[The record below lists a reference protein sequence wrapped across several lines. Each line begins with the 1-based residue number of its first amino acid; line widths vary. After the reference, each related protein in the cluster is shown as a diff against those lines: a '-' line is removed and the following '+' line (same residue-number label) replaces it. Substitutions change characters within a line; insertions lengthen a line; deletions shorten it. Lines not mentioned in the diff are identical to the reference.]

1 MALPLDGRPQTG
13 SISQLDS
20 GSLRHMRHLLT
31 ATALVAFAV
40 SATAAPPTLTKAQHD
55 ATHAMFE
62 HVINTP
68 TVIGRHKTPE
78 MAQYVA
84 DRFKAGG
91 FPAADIH
98 VMPYHTGSATTGDD
112 DTAALIVRWRAP
124 GKPTAK
130 PILLM
135 GHMDV
140 VEAKREDSTTDPFVM
155 TERDG
160 YYYGRGTIDMKDGI
174 VAITQ
179 AMINLKA
186 AGFQPKRDIVVLF
199 TGDEETNGIG
209 AKKGASEWL
218 EMLGHPEFGL
228 NADGGG
234 GGFNPD
240 GTPAGYT
247 MQTAEKTFA
256 GYTLTVRNR
265 GGHSSKPRKDNAIYS
280 LAHALDKI
288 EAYRFTP
295 MMNETSRAYF
305 AGREKLEK
313 GPLGDAMRRWLANPN
328 DGEAADLIEAS
339 ESEVGLTRTR
349 CVPTRLFGGHADNA
363 LPQLATAMINCR
375 IFPGVDPNAIRA
387 ELEKVVADPTVV
399 VTRNDDNPA
408 SLASPLRADV
418 TNAYTRAIH
427 ALHPTEP
434 VFPEMSTGASDARP
448 FRVAGIPVYGVNGGW
463 TVVPVDNRAHGRDE
477 RLPVQSLYDNV
488 VHWEMMLR
496 DLAGK

>member
-1 MALPLDGRPQTG
+1 
-13 SISQLDS
+13 
-20 GSLRHMRHLLT
+20 MRYLL
-31 ATALVAFAV
+31 AVTALAAIA
-40 SATAAPPTLTKAQHD
+40 STAATAAGPQLTPAQRD
-55 ATHAMFE
+55 ATHALFE
-62 HVINTP
+62 HIINTP
-68 TVIGRHKTPE
+68 TVIGRHKVPE
-78 MAQYVA
+78 MAQFVA
-84 DRFKAGG
+84 DQFKAGG
-91 FPAADIH
+91 FPAEDVH
-98 VMPYHTGSATTGDD
+98 VIPYHTGSATTGDD
-112 DTAALIVRWRAP
+112 DTAAVIVRWRAP
-124 GKPTAK
+124 GNPKAK

-174 VAITQ
+174 TAITQ
-179 AMINLKA
+179 SMINLRA
-186 AGFQPKRDIVVLF
+186 AGFKPKRDIVVLF

-209 AKKGASEWL
+209 ARKGATEWL
-218 EMLGHPEFGL
+218 DMLGHPEFGL

-240 GTPAGYT
+240 GSPAGFL

-256 GYTLTVRNR
+256 GYTFTVRNR

-280 LAHALDKI
+280 LAHALERL

-295 MMNETSRAYF
+295 KLNETTRAYF
-305 AGREKLEK
+305 TARQKTEK

-328 DGEAADLIEAS
+328 DGEAADIIEAS

-375 IFPGVDPNAIRA
+375 IFPGEDPNDVKA
-387 ELEKVVADPTVV
+387 ELEKVAADPTVV
-399 VTRNDDNPA
+399 VTRNDDYVA

-418 TNAYTRAIH
+418 TGAYTRAVQ
-427 ALHPTEP
+427 ALHPGVP
-434 VFPEMSTGASDARP
+434 ISPEMSTGASDARP
-448 FRVAGIPVYGVNGGW
+448 FRVAGIPVYGVNGAW
-463 TVVPVDNRAHGRDE
+463 VQVPTDFRAHGKDE
-477 RLPVQSLYDNV
+477 RIPIQSLYDNV
-488 VHWEMMLR
+488 VHWQLMLK
-496 DLAGK
+496 DLTGK

>member
-1 MALPLDGRPQTG
+1 MRILLAAASVIALA
-13 SISQLDS
+13 S
-20 GSLRHMRHLLT
+20 T
-31 ATALVAFAV
+31 AGV
-40 SATAAPPTLTKAQHD
+40 AAPPSLTPAQHD

-62 HVINTP
+62 HVINLP
-68 TVIGRHKTPE
+68 TVIGRHRVPE
-78 MAQYVA
+78 EAQFVA
-84 DRFKAGG
+84 DQFKAGG
-91 FPAADIH
+91 FPAQDIH

-112 DTAALIVRWRAP
+112 ETAAVIVRWRAT
-124 GKPTAK
+124 GKPSAA

-155 TERDG
+155 TEQDG

-174 VAITQ
+174 VGITQ

-186 AGFQPKRDIVVLF
+186 AGFKPKRDIVVLF

-209 AKKGASEWL
+209 AKNGAGEWL
-218 EMLGHPEFGL
+218 DLLGHPEYGL

-240 GTPAGYT
+240 KTAAGFS

-295 MMNETSRAYF
+295 MMNETTRAYF
-305 AGREKLEK
+305 EGRQKSEK

-328 DGEAADLIEAS
+328 DGDAADFIEAS

-349 CVPTRLFGGHADNA
+349 CVPTRLFAGHADNA

-375 IFPGVDPNAIRA
+375 IFPGVDPNAVKA
-387 ELEKVVADPTVV
+387 ELELVVADPTVA
-399 VTRNDDNPA
+399 VTRNDDYVA
-408 SLASPLRADV
+408 SLASPLRPDV
-418 TNAYTRAIH
+418 TAAYTKAVQT
-427 ALHPTEP
+427 LHPGMP

-448 FRVAGIPVYGVNGGW
+448 FRVAGVPVYGTNGGW
-463 TVVPVDNRAHGRDE
+463 VVVPVDFRAHGKDE

>member
-1 MALPLDGRPQTG
+1 MRIALALL
-13 SISQLDS
+13 SAV
-20 GSLRHMRHLLT
+20 SLVALT
-31 ATALVAFAV
+31 PAEAATA
-40 SATAAPPTLTKAQHD
+40 PKLTPAQHD
-55 ATHAMFE
+55 AAHAMFE
-62 HVINTP
+62 HVINMP
-68 TVIGRHKTPE
+68 TVIGRHNVPA

-84 DRFKAGG
+84 DQFKAGG

-112 DTAALIVRWRAP
+112 DTAALIVRWRAA

-240 GTPAGYT
+240 GTNAG
-247 MQTAEKTFA
+247 
-256 GYTLTVRNR
+256 
-265 GGHSSKPRKDNAIYS
+265 
-280 LAHALDKI
+280 
-288 EAYRFTP
+288 FT
-295 MMNETSRAYF
+295 
-305 AGREKLEK
+305 
-313 GPLGDAMRRWLANPN
+313 
-328 DGEAADLIEAS
+328 
-339 ESEVGLTRTR
+339 
-349 CVPTRLFGGHADNA
+349 
-363 LPQLATAMINCR
+363 
-375 IFPGVDPNAIRA
+375 
-387 ELEKVVADPTVV
+387 
-399 VTRNDDNPA
+399 
-408 SLASPLRADV
+408 
-418 TNAYTRAIH
+418 
-427 ALHPTEP
+427 
-434 VFPEMSTGASDARP
+434 
-448 FRVAGIPVYGVNGGW
+448 
-463 TVVPVDNRAHGRDE
+463 
-477 RLPVQSLYDNV
+477 
-488 VHWEMMLR
+488 
-496 DLAGK
+496 

>member
-1 MALPLDGRPQTG
+1 
-13 SISQLDS
+13 
-20 GSLRHMRHLLT
+20 MRHLI
-31 ATALVAFAV
+31 AAV
-40 SATAAPPTLTKAQHD
+40 SALALASAAGAAPPPKLTPTQRD

-62 HVINTP
+62 RLINTP
-68 TVIGRHKTPE
+68 TVIGRHKVPE

-84 DRFKAGG
+84 DQFKAAG
-91 FPAADIH
+91 FPEADIH

-112 DTAALIVRWRAP
+112 DTAALIVRWRAAGTP
-124 GKPTAK
+124 KAK

-140 VEAKREDSTTDPFVM
+140 VEAKLEDSTTDPFKMV
-155 TERDG
+155 ERDN

-174 VAITQ
+174 TAITQ
-179 AMINLKA
+179 AMINLRA
-186 AGFQPKRDIVVLF
+186 AGFKPKRDIVVLF
-199 TGDEETNGIG
+199 TGDEETNGLG
-209 AKKGASEWL
+209 AKNGASQWL
-218 EMLGHPEFGL
+218 DLLGHPELGL

-234 GGFNPD
+234 ISFNTD
-240 GTPAGYT
+240 GSPAGAT

-280 LAHALDKI
+280 LAHAIDKI

-295 MMNETSRAYF
+295 MLNETTRAYF
-305 AGREKLEK
+305 SGREKLEK
-313 GPLGDAMRRWLANPN
+313 GPLGDAMRRWLANPD

-339 ESEVGLTRTR
+339 ESEVALTRTR
-349 CVPTRLFGGHADNA
+349 CVPTRLFAGHADNA

-375 IFPGVDPNAIRA
+375 IFPGVDPNAIKA
-387 ELEKVVADPTVV
+387 ELEKVVADPEVV
-399 VTRNDDNPA
+399 VTRNDDYVA
-408 SLASPLRADV
+408 SLASPLRPDV
-418 TNAYTRAIH
+418 TDAYTRAVQ
-427 ALHPTEP
+427 ALHPGMP

-463 TVVPVDNRAHGRDE
+463 SVTPIDNRAHGKDE
-477 RLPVQSLYDNV
+477 RLPVKSLYDNV
-488 VHWEMMLR
+488 VHWELMLR

>member
-1 MALPLDGRPQTG
+1 
-13 SISQLDS
+13 
-20 GSLRHMRHLLT
+20 MRHLLAAVCT
-31 ATALVAFAV
+31 AALV
-40 SATAAPPTLTKAQHD
+40 STAAGAAAPKLTQAQHD
-55 ATHAMFE
+55 SVHAMFE
-62 HVINTP
+62 HAINTP
-68 TVIGRHKTPE
+68 TVIGRHKVPE
-78 MAQYVA
+78 LAQYLA
-84 DRFKAGG
+84 DQFKAAG
-91 FPAADIH
+91 FPEADVH
-98 VMPYHTGSATTGDD
+98 VMPYHTGSATTGED
-112 DTAALIVRWRAP
+112 DTAALIVRWRAADTP
-124 GKPTAK
+124 KAR

-179 AMINLKA
+179 AMIDLKK
-186 AGFQPKRDIVVLF
+186 AGFKPTRDIVVLF

-209 AKKGASEWL
+209 AKKGATEWL
-218 EMLGHPEFGL
+218 DMLGHPEFGL

-234 GGFNPD
+234 GGINPD
-240 GTPAGYT
+240 KSPAGFT
-247 MQTAEKTFA
+247 IQTAEKTFA

-288 EAYRFTP
+288 EAYRFQP
-295 MMNETSRAYF
+295 MMNETTRAYF
-305 AGREKLEK
+305 EGRQKQEK

-328 DGEAADLIEAS
+328 DGQAADFIEAS

-349 CVPTRLFGGHADNA
+349 CVPTRLFAGHADNA

-375 IFPGVDPNAIRA
+375 IFPGVDPNAIQA
-387 ELEKVVADPTVV
+387 ELQRVVADPEVK
-399 VTRNDDNPA
+399 VTRNDDYVA
-408 SLASPLRADV
+408 SLASPLRPDV
-418 TNAYTRAIH
+418 TAAYTKAVQT
-427 ALHPTEP
+427 LHPGMP

-448 FRVAGIPVYGVNGGW
+448 FRVAGIPIYGTNGGW
-463 TVVPVDNRAHGRDE
+463 VVVPVDFRAHGKDE

>member
-1 MALPLDGRPQTG
+1 
-13 SISQLDS
+13 
-20 GSLRHMRHLLT
+20 
-31 ATALVAFAV
+31 
-40 SATAAPPTLTKAQHD
+40 
-55 ATHAMFE
+55 
-62 HVINTP
+62 
-68 TVIGRHKTPE
+68 
-78 MAQYVA
+78 
-84 DRFKAGG
+84 
-91 FPAADIH
+91 
-98 VMPYHTGSATTGDD
+98 
-112 DTAALIVRWRAP
+112 
-124 GKPTAK
+124 
-130 PILLM
+130 M

-155 TERDG
+155 TEKDG

-174 VAITQ
+174 TAITQ

-186 AGFQPKRDIVVLF
+186 AGFKPKRDIVVLF

-209 AKKGASEWL
+209 ARNGASQWL
-218 EMLGHPEFGL
+218 DLLGHPEFGL

-234 GGFNPD
+234 GGYNPD
-240 GTPAGYT
+240 KTSAGFS

-295 MMNETSRAYF
+295 MMNETTRAYF
-305 AGREKLEK
+305 EGRQKLDK

-349 CVPTRLFGGHADNA
+349 CVPTRLFAGHADNA

-375 IFPGVDPNAIRA
+375 IFPGVDPNAVKA
-387 ELEKVVADPTVV
+387 ELERVVADPTVV
-399 VTRNDDNPA
+399 VTRNDNYVA

-418 TNAYTRAIH
+418 TAAYTH
-427 ALHPTEP
+427 AVQTLHPGMP
-434 VFPEMSTGASDARP
+434 LFPEMSTGASDARP
-448 FRVAGIPVYGVNGGW
+448 FRVAGIPVYGTNGAW
-463 TVVPVDNRAHGRDE
+463 VVVPADFRAHGKDE
-477 RLPVQSLYDNV
+477 RIPIQSLYDNV
-488 VHWEMMLR
+488 VHWQLMLQ

>member
-1 MALPLDGRPQTG
+1 
-13 SISQLDS
+13 
-20 GSLRHMRHLLT
+20 MRHLL
-31 ATALVAFAV
+31 AAV
-40 SATAAPPTLTKAQHD
+40 SLAVLATAANGAAPPKLTQAQHD
-55 ATHAMFE
+55 AAHAMFE
-62 HVINTP
+62 HVVNIP
-68 TVIGRHKTPE
+68 TVIGRHRTPE

-84 DRFKAGG
+84 DQFRTAG
-91 FPAADIH
+91 FPAEDIH
-98 VMPYHTGSATTGDD
+98 VLPYHTESATTGGD
-112 DTAALIVRWRAP
+112 DTAALIVRWRAA
-124 GKPTAK
+124 GRPTAR
-130 PILLM
+130 PIMLM

-140 VEAKREDSTTDPFVM
+140 VEAKPEDWAATDPFKMV
-155 TERDG
+155 EKDG

-186 AGFQPKRDIVVLF
+186 AGFKPTRDIVVLF

-218 EMLGHPEFGL
+218 DLLGHPEFGL

-234 GGFNPD
+234 GSINTD
-240 GTPAGYT
+240 GSPAGFT

-280 LAHALDKI
+280 LAHAIDKI

-295 MMNETSRAYF
+295 MLNETTRAYF
-305 AGREKLEK
+305 SGREKLEK
-313 GPLGDAMRRWLANPN
+313 APLGDAMRAWLANPDN
-328 DGEAADLIEAS
+328 GQAADTIEAS

-349 CVPTRLFGGHADNA
+349 CVPTRLFAGHADNA

-375 IFPGVDPNAIRA
+375 IFPGIDPNATKA
-387 ELEKVVADPTVV
+387 ELERIVADPEVK

-408 SLASPLRADV
+408 SLASPLREDV
-418 TNAYTRAIH
+418 TAAYTH
-427 ALHPTEP
+427 AVQTLHPNQP

-448 FRVAGIPVYGVNGGW
+448 FRVAGIPVYGTNGGW
-463 TVVPVDNRAHGRDE
+463 IVTPIDNRAHGKDE

-488 VHWEMMLR
+488 VHWQMMLR

>member
-1 MALPLDGRPQTG
+1 
-13 SISQLDS
+13 
-20 GSLRHMRHLLT
+20 MRYLLA
-31 ATALVAFAV
+31 ATALAAIA
-40 SATAAPPTLTKAQHD
+40 STAATAAGPQLTPAQRD

-62 HVINTP
+62 HIINTP
-68 TVIGRHKTPE
+68 TVIGRHKVPE
-78 MAQYVA
+78 MAQFVA
-84 DRFKAGG
+84 DQFKAGG
-91 FPAADIH
+91 FPAEDVH
-98 VMPYHTGSATTGDD
+98 VIPYHTGSATTGDD
-112 DTAALIVRWRAP
+112 DTAAVIVRWRAP
-124 GKPTAK
+124 GNPKAK

-174 VAITQ
+174 TAITQ
-179 AMINLKA
+179 SMINLRA
-186 AGFQPKRDIVVLF
+186 AGFKPKRDIVVLF

-209 AKKGASEWL
+209 ARKGATEWL
-218 EMLGHPEFGL
+218 DMLGHPEFGL

-240 GTPAGYT
+240 GSPAGFL

-256 GYTLTVRNR
+256 GYTFTVRNR

-280 LAHALDKI
+280 LAHALERL

-295 MMNETSRAYF
+295 KLNETTRAYF
-305 AGREKLEK
+305 TARQKTEK

-328 DGEAADLIEAS
+328 DGEAADIIEAS

-375 IFPGVDPNAIRA
+375 IFPGEDPNDVKA
-387 ELEKVVADPTVV
+387 ELEKVAADPTVV
-399 VTRNDDNPA
+399 VTRNDDYVA

-418 TNAYTRAIH
+418 TGAYTRAVQ
-427 ALHPTEP
+427 ALHPGVP
-434 VFPEMSTGASDARP
+434 ISPEMSTGASDARP
-448 FRVAGIPVYGVNGGW
+448 FRVAGIPVYGVNGAW
-463 TVVPVDNRAHGRDE
+463 VQVPTDFRAHGKDE
-477 RLPVQSLYDNV
+477 RIPIQSLYDNV
-488 VHWEMMLR
+488 VHWQLMLK
-496 DLAGK
+496 DLTGK

>member
-1 MALPLDGRPQTG
+1 
-13 SISQLDS
+13 
-20 GSLRHMRHLLT
+20 MRHLL
-31 ATALVAFAV
+31 AASALVALASTAV
-40 SATAAPPTLTKAQHD
+40 GAAGPQLTPAQHE

-62 HVINTP
+62 HIIDIP
-68 TVIGRHKTPE
+68 TVIGRHRVPE

-98 VMPYHTGSATTGDD
+98 LVPYHTGSATTGDD
-112 DTAALIVRWRAP
+112 DTAALIVRWRAT
-124 GKPTAK
+124 GPTTKK

-140 VEAKREDSTTDPFVM
+140 VEAKKEDSTTDPFVM

-160 YYYGRGTIDMKDGI
+160 YYYGRGSIDMKDGI
-174 VAITQ
+174 TAITQ

-186 AGFQPKRDIVVLF
+186 SGFKPRRDIVVLF

-209 AKKGASEWL
+209 ARKAASEWL
-218 EMLGHPEFGL
+218 DLLGHPEFGL

-240 GTPAGYT
+240 GSPAGFA
-247 MQTAEKTFA
+247 MQTAEKTYA
-256 GYTLTVRNR
+256 SYTLTVRNR

-295 MMNETSRAYF
+295 KMNETTRAYF
-305 AGREKLEK
+305 TARAKMEK

-328 DGEAADLIEAS
+328 DGEAADFIEGS

-375 IFPGVDPNAIRA
+375 IFPGEDPNAVKT
-387 ELEKVVADPTVV
+387 ELEQIVNDPTVIV
-399 VTRNDDNPA
+399 SRDDDYVA
-408 SLASPLRADV
+408 SLASPLRPDV
-418 TNAYTRAIH
+418 TAAFTNAVQT
-427 ALHPTEP
+427 LHPNMM

-448 FRVAGIPVYGVNGGW
+448 FRVAGIPIYGTNGAW
-463 TVVPVDNRAHGRDE
+463 VQVPIDFRAHGKDE
-477 RLPVQSLYDNV
+477 RIPIQSLYDNV
-488 VHWEMMLR
+488 VHWELMLK
-496 DLAGK
+496 DLTGK

>member
-1 MALPLDGRPQTG
+1 
-13 SISQLDS
+13 
-20 GSLRHMRHLLT
+20 MRHLLA
-31 ATALVAFAV
+31 ATALFALA
-40 SATAAPPTLTKAQHD
+40 STAAAAPPTLTPAQRE

-62 HVINTP
+62 HIIDTP
-68 TVIGRHKTPE
+68 TVIGRHKVPE
-78 MAQYVA
+78 MAQFVA
-84 DRFKAGG
+84 DQFKAAG
-91 FPAADIH
+91 FPAADVH
-98 VMPYHTGSATTGDD
+98 VVPYHTGSATTGDD

-124 GKPTAK
+124 GTPRAK

-140 VEAKREDSTTDPFVM
+140 VEAKREDSTTDPFVL
-155 TERDG
+155 TEKDG

-174 VAITQ
+174 TAITQ
-179 AMINLKA
+179 AMINLKK
-186 AGFQPKRDIVVLF
+186 AGFTPKRDIVVLF

-218 EMLGHPEFGL
+218 DLLGHPEFGL

-240 GTPAGYT
+240 GSPAGFT

-288 EAYRFTP
+288 EAYRFKP
-295 MMNETSRAYF
+295 MLNETTGAYF
-305 AGREKLEK
+305 EGRQKSEK

-328 DGEAADLIEAS
+328 DGGAADFIEAS

-349 CVPTRLFGGHADNA
+349 CVPTRLFAGHADNA

-375 IFPGVDPNAIRA
+375 IFPGVDPNDVKT
-387 ELEKVVADPTVV
+387 ELERIVGDPTVV
-399 VTRNDDNPA
+399 VTRNDDYVA
-408 SLASPLRADV
+408 SLASPLRPDV
-418 TNAYTRAIH
+418 TAAFTRAVQT
-427 ALHPTEP
+427 LHPGMP
-434 VFPEMSTGASDARP
+434 VFPEMSTGASHARP
-448 FRVAGIPVYGVNGGW
+448 FRVAGIPVYGTNGAW
-463 TVVPVDNRAHGRDE
+463 VQVPTDFRAHGKDE
-477 RLPVQSLYDNV
+477 RIPVQSLYDNV
-488 VHWEMMLR
+488 VHWQLMLR

>member
-1 MALPLDGRPQTG
+1 
-13 SISQLDS
+13 
-20 GSLRHMRHLLT
+20 MRYLLA
-31 ATALVAFAV
+31 ATALAAIA
-40 SATAAPPTLTKAQHD
+40 STAATAAGPQLTPAQRD

-62 HVINTP
+62 HIINTP
-68 TVIGRHKTPE
+68 TVIGRHKVPE
-78 MAQYVA
+78 MAQFVA
-84 DRFKAGG
+84 DQFKAGG
-91 FPAADIH
+91 FPAEDVH
-98 VMPYHTGSATTGDD
+98 VIPYHTGSATTGDD
-112 DTAALIVRWRAP
+112 DTAAVIVRWRAP
-124 GKPTAK
+124 GNPKAK

-174 VAITQ
+174 TAITQ
-179 AMINLKA
+179 SMINLRA
-186 AGFQPKRDIVVLF
+186 AGFKPKRDIVVLF

-209 AKKGASEWL
+209 ARKGATEWL
-218 EMLGHPEFGL
+218 DMLGHPEFGL

-234 GGFNPD
+234 ISVNID
-240 GTPAGYT
+240 GSPAGAT

-280 LAHALDKI
+280 LAHALERL

-295 MMNETSRAYF
+295 KLNETTRAYF
-305 AGREKLEK
+305 TARQKTEK

-328 DGEAADLIEAS
+328 DGEAADIIEAS

-375 IFPGVDPNAIRA
+375 IFPGEDPNDVKA
-387 ELEKVVADPTVV
+387 ELEKVAADPTVV
-399 VTRNDDNPA
+399 VTRNDDYVA

-418 TNAYTRAIH
+418 TGAYTRAVQ
-427 ALHPTEP
+427 ALHPGVP
-434 VFPEMSTGASDARP
+434 ISPEMSTGASDARP
-448 FRVAGIPVYGVNGGW
+448 FRVAGIPVYGVNGAW
-463 TVVPVDNRAHGRDE
+463 VQVPTDFRAHGKDE
-477 RLPVQSLYDNV
+477 RIPIQSLYDNV
-488 VHWEMMLR
+488 VHWQLMLK
-496 DLAGK
+496 DLTGK

>member
-1 MALPLDGRPQTG
+1 
-13 SISQLDS
+13 
-20 GSLRHMRHLLT
+20 MRKLI
-31 ATALVAFAV
+31 ATASLLAIA
-40 SATAAPPTLTKAQHD
+40 SATNAAAPPQLTAAQHE

-62 HVINTP
+62 HIVDIP
-68 TVIGRHKTPE
+68 TVIGRHRVPE
-78 MAQYVA
+78 EAQYVA
-84 DRFKAGG
+84 DQFKAAG
-91 FPAADIH
+91 FPEADIH
-98 VMPYHTGSATTGDD
+98 VVPYHTGSATTGDD
-112 DTAALIVRWRAP
+112 DTAAVIVRWRAAGTP
-124 GKPTAK
+124 KAK

-140 VEAKREDSTTDPFVM
+140 VEAKAEDWSATDPFKMV
-155 TERDG
+155 EKDG

-179 AMINLKA
+179 AMINLKQS
-186 AGFQPKRDIVVLF
+186 GFKPKRDIVVLF

-209 AKKGASEWL
+209 AKNGATQWL
-218 EMLGHPEFGL
+218 DLLGHPEFGL

-234 GGFNPD
+234 GSVNTD
-240 GTPAGYT
+240 GSPAGFT

-295 MMNETSRAYF
+295 MMNETTRAYF
-305 AGREKLEK
+305 DGRQKLEK
-313 GPLGDAMRRWLANPN
+313 NPLGDAMRRWLTNPN
-328 DGEAADLIEAS
+328 DGEAADFIEAS

-349 CVPTRLFGGHADNA
+349 CVPTRLFAGHADNA

-375 IFPGVDPNAIRA
+375 IFPGVDPNAVKA
-387 ELEKVVADPTVV
+387 ELERIVADPTVV
-399 VTRNDDNPA
+399 VTRNDDYVA
-408 SLASPLRADV
+408 SLASPLRPDV
-418 TNAYTRAIH
+418 TAAYTRAVQ
-427 ALHPTEP
+427 ALHPGQP

-448 FRVAGIPVYGVNGGW
+448 FRVAGIPVYGTNGGW
-463 TVVPVDNRAHGRDE
+463 TVTPIDNRAHGKDE
-477 RLPVQSLYDNV
+477 RLPMKSLYDNV